1 MESIPAEK
9 KTTGQKPIIDL
20 RSVTKVYRVG
30 SVDVH
35 ALRGIDLQIMPGEFC
50 CIIGRSGSG
59 KSTLLNMLA
68 GLEPV
73 TSGEVVINGKHLER
87 MNQSELILFRQK
99 YVGFIFQSFNLM
111 PTLDARGNI
120 LLPMRL
126 AGRRLSALRTLDQ
139 GNLSIAASPMMMSGL
154 LASVIEA
161 FARDH
166 PHVRIDLHELT
177 TDESVDYVRTG
188 RCDFGLVS
196 IAEHDPQLESKVVCA
211 ELLCLACTPSHP
223 LAAKKR
229 ITWGE
234 ASDYPHITLRSVY
247 STRKTID
254 RILKA
259 QGLELRS
266 TIQAGTLATSLR
278 LVKANLGVTLIPS
291 YAREFAQDLGLKV
304 MEIYDKKS
312 YPHELSLLTRRGL
325 KPSIAAAAFM
335 DALQVHLQTR
345 ARRRQSP

>member
-111 PTLDARGNI
+111 PYYTALENVAFPLSFRGV
-120 LLPMRL
+120 PYDKRMRL
-126 AGRRLSALRTLDQ
+126 AKKALKDVGLESHMNHMPGQMSGGQQQRVGIARALVTDPDIIFADEPT
-139 GNLSIAASPMMMSGL
+139 GNLDSKTSDDVMRSK
-154 LASVIEA
+154 
-161 FARDH
+161 
-166 PHVRIDLHELT
+166 
-177 TDESVDYVRTG
+177 
-188 RCDFGLVS
+188 CDTVKSHGKTFIMVT
-196 IAEHDPQLESKVVCA
+196 HDPNMAAYADKVINI
-211 ELLCLACTPSHP
+211 LDG
-223 LAAKKR
+223 R
-229 ITWGE
+229 ITDIYFNRHETVGDKAEIREEIKKE
-234 ASDYPHITLRSVY
+234 A
-247 STRKTID
+247 
-254 RILKA
+254 
-259 QGLELRS
+259 
-266 TIQAGTLATSLR
+266 
-278 LVKANLGVTLIPS
+278 
-291 YAREFAQDLGLKV
+291 
-304 MEIYDKKS
+304 
-312 YPHELSLLTRRGL
+312 
-325 KPSIAAAAFM
+325 
-335 DALQVHLQTR
+335 
-345 ARRRQSP
+345 